1 MTTENHETPTT
12 ESDISEHSEDVSSQP
27 AVQVGSGDVAF
38 DRITGDLA
46 QDINSDYDQALRMH
60 AKLNESYMGYKY
72 SVRFPASME
81 ATISPELLPEEM
93 RERYQDEKLRLG
105 KMDVFPTWFKKI
117 GASIRSYI
125 SSTLSRYSSNADIR
139 FGYMIKFD
147 KFEEVEASLLAA
159 RGIVDADYET
169 YAGTDI
175 CSQAQIIIDGKLDK
189 RNEWELNNQAPVTY
203 LSYIDYMYERY
214 DVLRAEII
222 SEYRRMFSE
231 DLVDVITGFIPT
243 RESLRNP
250 RRIKC
255 EWTRTQEVPS
265 CVMQGNTSYRA
276 IADRIRAPDELNH
289 EKETIRQREIES
301 WRNKTLDTVSD
312 IQKGIRSMI
321 ADKVSKLKIRL
332 DRTLMTEDE
341 IEERKDSGA
350 KRVVDPARVTE
361 NSVTQLTS
369 IIDDLTGELGSFD
382 STDEFYQ
389 AISEFRRS
397 LNMEDIDLEHVEDRQ
412 MLSENIDRIVELAL
426 DDSSLD
432 PESGEFFV
440 GIM

>member
-1 MTTENHETPTT
+1 
-12 ESDISEHSEDVSSQP
+12 
-27 AVQVGSGDVAF
+27 
-38 DRITGDLA
+38 
-46 QDINSDYDQALRMH
+46 
-60 AKLNESYMGYKY
+60 
-72 SVRFPASME
+72 
-81 ATISPELLPEEM
+81 
-93 RERYQDEKLRLG
+93 
-105 KMDVFPTWFKKI
+105 
-117 GASIRSYI
+117 
-125 SSTLSRYSSNADIR
+125 
-139 FGYMIKFD
+139 
-147 KFEEVEASLLAA
+147 
-159 RGIVDADYET
+159 
-169 YAGTDI
+169 
-175 CSQAQIIIDGKLDK
+175 
-189 RNEWELNNQAPVTY
+189 
-203 LSYIDYMYERY
+203 
-214 DVLRAEII
+214 
-222 SEYRRMFSE
+222 
-231 DLVDVITGFIPT
+231 
-243 RESLRNP
+243 
-250 RRIKC
+250 
-255 EWTRTQEVPS
+255 
-265 CVMQGNTSYRA
+265 MQGNTSYRA
-276 IADRIRAPDELNH
+276 IADRIRAADELNH